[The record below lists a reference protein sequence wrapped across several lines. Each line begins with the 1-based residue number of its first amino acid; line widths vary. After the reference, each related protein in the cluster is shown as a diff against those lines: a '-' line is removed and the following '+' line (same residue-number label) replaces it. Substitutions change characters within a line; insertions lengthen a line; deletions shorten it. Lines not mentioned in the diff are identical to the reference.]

1 MPARKLMQYLDS
13 NNVKYVTIVHSPS
26 YTSQEVA
33 SIVHIKGRDFA
44 KSVIVKIDG
53 RLAMVVLPASYRVD
67 LSTLRSVAGAQSV
80 ALATEA
86 EFLGKFPECET
97 GAMPPFGN
105 LYGMPVFVEE
115 SLTTNS
121 EIAFNA
127 GTHNELIR
135 LSYKDF
141 AKLVQPKVMR
151 FVHAKAA

>member
-13 NNVKYVTIVHSPS
+13 NNVKYVTIAHSPS

-67 LSTLRSVAGAQSV
+67 LSKVRSAAGAQSV
-80 ALATEA
+80 TLATEA

-105 LYGMPVFVEE
+105 LY
-115 SLTTNS
+115 
-121 EIAFNA
+121 
-127 GTHNELIR
+127 
-135 LSYKDF
+135 
-141 AKLVQPKVMR
+141 
-151 FVHAKAA
+151 